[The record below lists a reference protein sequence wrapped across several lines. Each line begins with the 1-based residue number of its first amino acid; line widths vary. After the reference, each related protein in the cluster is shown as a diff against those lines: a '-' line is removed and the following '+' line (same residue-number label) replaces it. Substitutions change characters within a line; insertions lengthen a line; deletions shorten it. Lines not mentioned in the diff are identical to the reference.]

1 MYLSPQIPEFRGVF
15 AYPVTPT
22 KDDGASVDEARL
34 CELIDELI
42 DAGARGIVVLGST
55 GAIGSFSEDER
66 KSLAKTAVRHMAG
79 RIPLIVGTGALTT
92 QEAKRLSLH
101 AQSIGAAGLQIV
113 PMSHW
118 PLTEAEIFEHY
129 RQIGEAVD
137 IPIAVHNCPSLTG
150 IDMKPALLA
159 RLAEIRNV
167 RFLKEGSGDQAR
179 APMLRRLT
187 QGKVPIWQDS
197 ETMALHGLLGG
208 AEVWAT
214 MTPNLFPRH
223 AVQLYELAAV
233 QKDVDGARQLF
244 ERMFPVIEF
253 VFEKSGIRAIHTA
266 LDIVGRSAGP
276 PRRPVRMLGKEDRAV
291 LERLLRS
298 CEDLI
303 GWK

>member
-1 MYLSPQIPEFRGVF
+1 MAKDSEFRGVF

-34 CELIDELI
+34 CELIDEFI
-42 DAGARGIVVLGST
+42 DAGASGIVVLGST
-55 GAIGSFSEDER
+55 GAVGSFSEEER
-66 KSLAKTAVRHMAG
+66 KSIAKTAASHTTG
-79 RIPLIVGTGALTT
+79 RVPLFVGTGAQTT
-92 QEAKRLSLH
+92 DEAKRLSLH
-101 AQSIGAAGLQIV
+101 AQSVGAAGLQIV

-129 RQIGEAVD
+129 RQIGEAVE

-159 RLAEIRNV
+159 RLTEIKNV
-167 RFLKEGSGDQAR
+167 KFLKEGSGDQAR

-208 AEVWAT
+208 ADVWST
-214 MTPNLFPRH
+214 MTPNIFPRQ

-233 QKDVDGARQLF
+233 KKDVDGARKLF

-253 VFEKSGIRAIHTA
+253 VFAKSGIRAIHTA
-266 LDIVGRSAGP
+266 LDIVGRSAGS
-276 PRRPVRMLGKEDRAV
+276 PRRPVRMLGKEDRSA
-291 LERLLRS
+291 LEKLLRS

-303 GWK
+303 SWKS

>member
-1 MYLSPQIPEFRGVF
+1 MSASPQTPEFRGVF
-15 AYPVTPT
+15 AYPLTPT

-34 CELIDELI
+34 CELIDEFI

-66 KSLAKTAVRHMAG
+66 KSLAKTAARHMAG
-79 RIPLIVGTGALTT
+79 RIPLFVGTGALTT
-92 QEAKRLSLH
+92 EETKRLSLH

-233 QKDVDGARQLF
+233 KKDVDGARQLF

-303 GWK
+303 RWK

>member
-1 MYLSPQIPEFRGVF
+1 VSKDPEFRGVF
-15 AYPVTPT
+15 AYPITPT

-34 CELIDELI
+34 CELIDEFI
-42 DAGARGIVVLGST
+42 DAGAHGIVVLGST
-55 GAIGSFSEDER
+55 GAIGSFSEEER
-66 KSLAKTAVRHMAG
+66 KSIAKTAARHIAG
-79 RIPLIVGTGALTT
+79 RVPLIVGPGALTT
-92 QEAKRLSLH
+92 EETKRLSLH

-129 RQIGEAVD
+129 RQIGETVA

-159 RLAEIRNV
+159 RLTEIKNV
-167 RFLKEGSGDQAR
+167 KFLKEGSGDQAR

-187 QGKVPIWQDS
+187 QGKAPIWQDS

-214 MTPNLFPRH
+214 MTPNIFPRH

-233 QKDVDGARQLF
+233 KKDVDGARRLF

-253 VFEKSGIRAIHTA
+253 VFAKSGIRAIHTA
-266 LDIVGRSAGP
+266 LDIVGRSAGS
-276 PRRPVRMLGKEDRAV
+276 PRRPVRMLGNEDRSA

-303 GWK
+303 TWK

>member
-1 MYLSPQIPEFRGVF
+1 MPQIPEFRGVF

-66 KSLAKTAVRHMAG
+66 KSLAKTAARHMAG
-79 RIPLIVGTGALTT
+79 RIPLFVGTGALTT
-92 QEAKRLSLH
+92 EETKRLSLH

-214 MTPNLFPRH
+214 MTPNLFPRQ

>member
-1 MYLSPQIPEFRGVF
+1 MPQIPEFRGVF

-66 KSLAKTAVRHMAG
+66 KSLAKTAARHMAG
-79 RIPLIVGTGALTT
+79 RIPLFVGTGALTT
-92 QEAKRLSLH
+92 EETKRLSLH

-129 RQIGEAVD
+129 RQVGEAVD